1 VEVPP
6 CRPMAAPGKK
16 HSNKSDMK
24 KRDITG
30 AVLLLLVL
38 LTVHRP
44 HLNAQCSLENT
55 AFVNGEEIQYDLYF
69 NYGIL
74 NARAGKGSLS
84 VTDANYRGQ
93 NAYKLV
99 MLLNTSGLADNLYTV
114 QDTLTSYVD
123 KELRPLLFTKEAL
136 EGKDYTVE
144 RQSYSYE
151 RDEINIRTIRHR
163 NGEEKF
169 DEVVVTDQCT
179 YDYLSVLAYVRN
191 LDFKGMKPGDKKYIR
206 FISGKRPVNMYVNYL
221 GVSNMKA
228 NDGNTY
234 EVINI
239 SMTILDDAF
248 TNQKEAIK
256 ASLTNNVNRVP
267 VVIITYLKFG
277 TVKAVLNTVSGL
289 KK

>member
-1 VEVPP
+1 
-6 CRPMAAPGKK
+6 
-16 HSNKSDMK
+16 MK
-24 KRDITG
+24 KTDITG
-30 AVLLLLVL
+30 APWLLLML
-38 LTVHRP
+38 LAVHLFP
-44 HLNAQCSLENT
+44 LNAQCNLENK
-55 AFVNGEEIQYDLYF
+55 AFVSGEEIQYDLYF

-74 NARAGKGSLS
+74 SARAGKGSLTVS
-84 VTDANYRGQ
+84 DANYRGQ

-114 QDTLTSYVD
+114 QDTFTSFVD

-151 RDEINIRTIRHR
+151 EDEISIRTIRHR
-163 NGEEKF
+163 NGKERF

-191 LDFKGMKPGDKKYIR
+191 LDFRGMKSGDKKYIR

-221 GVSNMKA
+221 GVNNMKA

-256 ASLTNNVNRVP
+256 ASLTNDVNRVP
-267 VVIITYLKFG
+267 VMIVTHLKLG
-277 TVKAVLNTVSGL
+277 TVRAVLNAVSGV

>member
-1 VEVPP
+1 
-6 CRPMAAPGKK
+6 
-16 HSNKSDMK
+16 MK
-24 KRDITG
+24 RRDITSV
-30 AVLLLLVL
+30 VLPLLIL
-38 LTVHRP
+38 LFVHLLP
-44 HLNAQCSLENT
+44 LNAQCRLENR
-55 AFVNGEEIQYDLYF
+55 AFTSGEEIQYDLYF

-84 VTDANYRGQ
+84 VTDANYRGK
-93 NAYKLV
+93 NAYKMV
-99 MLLNTSGLADNLYTV
+99 MLLNTSGLAGNLYTV
-114 QDTLTSYVD
+114 QDTLTSYID
-123 KELRPLLFTKEAL
+123 KELRPLLFAKEAL

-151 RDEINIRTIRHR
+151 GDKISIRTIRHR
-163 NGEEKF
+163 NGEERF

-191 LDFKGMKPGDKKYIR
+191 LDFKGMKPGDNQYIR
-206 FISGKRPVNMYVNYL
+206 FISGKRPVNMHVNYL
-221 GVSNMKA
+221 GVNKMKA

-239 SMTILDDAF
+239 SLTIFDDAF

-256 ASLTNNVNRVP
+256 ASLTNDVNRIP
-267 VVIITYLKFG
+267 VVIITHLKLG
-277 TVKAVLNTVSGL
+277 TVRAVLNTVSGV

>member
-1 VEVPP
+1 MQPTE
-6 CRPMAAPGKK
+6 ALGKTIQRAL
-16 HSNKSDMK
+16 HMK
-24 KRDITG
+24 KRDIML
-30 AVLLLLVL
+30 APYLLLIL
-38 LTVHRP
+38 LAVHLLP
-44 HLNAQCSLENT
+44 LNAQCNLENR
-55 AFVNGEEIQYDLYF
+55 AFVSGEEIQYDLYF

-74 NARAGKGSLS
+74 NRVLERVALGDRCQLQ
-84 VTDANYRGQ
+84 GQ
-93 NAYKLV
+93 NAYKLM

-151 RDEINIRTIRHR
+151 GEEINIRTIRHR
-163 NGEEKF
+163 NGKERF

-191 LDFKGMKPGDKKYIR
+191 LDFKGMMPGDKKYIR

-256 ASLTNNVNRVP
+256 AST
-267 VVIITYLKFG
+267 IT
-277 TVKAVLNTVSGL
+277 
-289 KK
+289 